1 MLTLTNLNPKHYIE
15 DLDTFLFDISI
26 VSTIA
31 TVYSIFEKC
40 KTTSFFAF

>member
-1 MLTLTNLNPKHYIE
+1 MLTLTNLNPSNYIN

-31 TVYSIFEKC
+31 TVS
-40 KTTSFFAF
+40 